1 MKLMDDALMDLYSA
15 GTISQEE
22 CYARAEQKAL
32 MRQQFRK

>member
-1 MKLMDDALMDLYSA
+1 MDDALMDLYSA

-32 MRQQFRK
+32 MRQQFRQ